1 MRNKTFYRSQSLLL
15 ALVFLF
21 LLPAT
26 SFTEVIFGGLTFL
39 GDRQGI
45 CIEIAGECA
54 TEDID
59 FELAT
64 CDANNSEKEKFKKR
78 MPFTILVP
86 KGTHKLVIKKNGEQ
100 LITDEITIKPE
111 KVLEYQLP

>member
-15 ALVFLF
+15 ALVVLF

-26 SFTEVIFGGLTFL
+26 SLSEVIFGGLTFL

-54 TEDID
+54 AEDID

-64 CDANNSEKEKFKKR
+64 CDANNLEKEKFKKR

-100 LITDEITIKPE
+100 LITDKITIKAE
-111 KVLEYQLP
+111 KVFKYQLP